1 MTFGSKDRFW
11 FFLFLAAGAIIG
23 GLLGNFLEASQFF
36 GAGTAFLIHKYQV
49 LNIPPV
55 DVDLYIAKITFGF
68 TFSPNLVAIIGM
80 ILALV
85 ILSASIKEAVM
96 QVILASKSPRR
107 KDLLVQ
113 VGMDSTCDGQ
123 LCGGSDGSPFSRR
136 PWFVKMP
143 LAKGESCGCVAP
155 VPWLLHAGYGCR

>member
-23 GLLGNFLEASQFF
+23 GLLGNFLEASQFL
-36 GAGTAFLIHKYQV
+36 GWYGLLIHKYQV

-85 ILSASIKEAVM
+85 IFQHL
-96 QVILASKSPRR
+96 
-107 KDLLVQ
+107 
-113 VGMDSTCDGQ
+113 
-123 LCGGSDGSPFSRR
+123 
-136 PWFVKMP
+136 
-143 LAKGESCGCVAP
+143 
-155 VPWLLHAGYGCR
+155 

>member
-23 GLLGNFLEASQFF
+23 GLLGNFLDASQFF

-85 ILSASIKEAVM
+85 IFQHL
-96 QVILASKSPRR
+96 
-107 KDLLVQ
+107 
-113 VGMDSTCDGQ
+113 
-123 LCGGSDGSPFSRR
+123 
-136 PWFVKMP
+136 
-143 LAKGESCGCVAP
+143 
-155 VPWLLHAGYGCR
+155 

>member
-55 DVDLYIAKITFGF
+55 DVDLYIARL
-68 TFSPNLVAIIGM
+68 P
-80 ILALV
+80 LALRFLP
-85 ILSASIKEAVM
+85 IWWPSSA
-96 QVILASKSPRR
+96 
-107 KDLLVQ
+107 
-113 VGMDSTCDGQ
+113 
-123 LCGGSDGSPFSRR
+123 
-136 PWFVKMP
+136 
-143 LAKGESCGCVAP
+143 
-155 VPWLLHAGYGCR
+155 